1 MSEGR
6 FVLPE
11 TETVTMSGEAAKK
24 LIGCGSGDAALVYIY
39 ILRAGGRF
47 DLDDCALATG
57 RSPAQIEG
65 AMNVLSRLGLVS
77 REDGAKKAE
86 RPVDAEPPKYTSED
100 IKRELE
106 NGEAFPQLVGE
117 VQIALG
123 RLLSPDDLIRLFSIY
138 DYNGLPPEVIL
149 ILVNH
154 CIEEVQRR
162 SGPGRKPTMKY
173 IEKAAFSWEADGVFS
188 LEAAEAYIRRLSERR
203 GAYSEFS
210 AAFGIR
216 DRQLSSTERK
226 YVDSWADL
234 GFTADAAALAY
245 DRTVT
250 KTGRMNWR
258 YMDSIM
264 MSWHNMGLH
273 TAPEIEK
280 GDPFGKRNTA
290 PSRDAAAYNA
300 GGATAEE
307 LRRLRDLKNRLKAGD
322 KSEP

>member
-77 REDGAKKAE
+77 REDGAKRE
-86 RPVDAEPPKYTSED
+86 TRPVDAEPPKYTSED
-100 IKRELE
+100 ISRELE

-123 RLLSPDDLIRLFSIY
+123 RLLSSDDLIRLFSIY

-154 CIEEVQRR
+154 CIDEVQRR

-173 IEKAAFSWEADGVFS
+173 ILVGGGRGI
-188 LEAAEAYIRRLSERR
+188 LPRGRR
-203 GAYSEFS
+203 GPYQARGGKARSL
-210 AAFGIR
+210 FG
-216 DRQLSSTERK
+216 
-226 YVDSWADL
+226 V
-234 GFTADAAALAY
+234 
-245 DRTVT
+245 
-250 KTGRMNWR
+250 
-258 YMDSIM
+258 
-264 MSWHNMGLH
+264 
-273 TAPEIEK
+273 
-280 GDPFGKRNTA
+280 
-290 PSRDAAAYNA
+290 
-300 GGATAEE
+300 
-307 LRRLRDLKNRLKAGD
+307 LRRLRHKGQAAFVHRAEIRRFMGRPRLYRRCRRPRLRQDGYQDGQDELALYGFD
-322 KSEP
+322 NDELAQYGTSQRA